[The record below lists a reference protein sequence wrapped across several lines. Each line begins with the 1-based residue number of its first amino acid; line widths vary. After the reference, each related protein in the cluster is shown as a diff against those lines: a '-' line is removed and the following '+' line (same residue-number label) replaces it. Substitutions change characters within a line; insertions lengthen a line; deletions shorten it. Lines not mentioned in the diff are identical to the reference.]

1 MPPAYQPSQIPPP
14 DTVLTGQD
22 EHDPAAELLTLTWE
36 FFTRTSPTVR
46 EELHRFLTS
55 RGCHPATALGW
66 FLDALQSS
74 AHILSQPPSGDPPR
88 QHLTPRS
95 TSGARIHPKTTPDNR
110 PAGAKNRS
118 KVGPELTRE
127 ATPPQINA
135 ACGVIGRQGQNAQ
148 SRLLVTSCTPSRPMR
163 QCRRDCG

>member
-127 ATPPQINA
+127 AREPCSVAEGHALTSVLSGHSP
-135 ACGVIGRQGQNAQ
+135 CGCDAWRSPVQR
-148 SRLLVTSCTPSRPMR
+148 
-163 QCRRDCG
+163 